1 MPFPADFET
10 YAGTRLFVKAG
21 RATDNT
27 EAAFETFFAAA
38 GTYEATVTQ
47 VGPIQGR
54 DSNTT
59 ELDVV
64 NQGLVRQGIGNYKL
78 PTSEWGILEEG
89 PDGGTEFFD
98 TVDEALRSPTKPVVS
113 FAAVRQSGAVLY
125 WTAKVS
131 NLSEPGG
138 GSNDNLTYMLNMLFQ
153 TEAIRA
159 LTPTIP
165 TVDDGTP

>member
-10 YAGTRLFVKAG
+10 YAGTRLFIKTG
-21 RATDNT
+21 RPTDNT
-27 EAAFETFFAAA
+27 EAAFETYFGTAAL
-38 GTYEATVTQ
+38 EFTVTQ
-47 VGPIQGR
+47 VGSIQGR
-54 DSNTT
+54 ESNTT

-64 NQGLVRQGIGNYKL
+64 SQALVRQGVGNYKL
-78 PTSEWGILEEG
+78 PTSEWMVLEEG
-89 PDGGTEFFD
+89 PDGD
-98 TVDEALRSPTKPVVS
+98 TDAYDAAETALTASNKPVVS

-131 NLSEPGG
+131 NLTEPGG
-138 GSNDNLTYMLNMLFQ
+138 GSNDNLVFAMTLLFQ

-165 TVDDGTP
+165 TV

>member
-10 YAGTRLFVKAG
+10 YAGTRLFIKAG
-21 RATDNT
+21 RPTDNT
-27 EAAFETFFAAA
+27 EAAFETFFGADSL
-38 GTYEATVTQ
+38 EFTVTQ
-47 VGPIQGR
+47 VGSIQGR
-54 DSNTT
+54 ESNTT

-64 NQGLVRQGIGNYKL
+64 SQALVRQGVGNYKL
-78 PTSEWGILEEG
+78 PTSEWQILEEG
-89 PDGGTEFFD
+89 PDGD
-98 TVDEALRSPTKPVVS
+98 TDAYDAAEDALTASNKPVVS

-138 GSNDNLTYMLNMLFQ
+138 GSNDNLVFALTLLFQ

-159 LTPTIP
+159 LTPVIP
-165 TVDDGTP
+165 TVGA